1 MSDERPIRIILDT
14 SAIVAYCRE
23 SVDVGE
29 LISEIADE
37 DGAVGLPMLCLVEAR
52 TRLADNDLLDVLT
65 KHPATDVLAPD
76 VADWQALA
84 ALDGEIGRRDASTA
98 MLDAVAYGVDILTAT
113 PGLYAGAITSS
124 RIIELPPE

>member
-1 MSDERPIRIILDT
+1 MSDERPIRVVLDT

-37 DGAVGLPMLCLVEAR
+37 NGVVGLPMLCLVEAR
-52 TRLADNDLLDVLT
+52 TRLADGDLLDVLT

-113 PGLYAGAITSS
+113 PGLYVGAFTAD
-124 RIIELPPE
+124 RIIALPEG